1 MFRIA
6 SGSCHNA
13 PHHHQY
19 AHWPLRRA
27 VIQESTMKKS
37 MMLGTLVSVGL
48 VCAVSA
54 AGPTF
59 RPDAVFS
66 GSSLS
71 GWTPLGAATFRAV
84 NGEIVGSASSGGGWL
99 FLEKSFQDVGLFTN
113 VTCTGAC
120 RAGILLRAERTAD
133 GFKGVFV
140 SLGEN
145 EVASYAIKLDA
156 QGREVSR
163 DRLAQAA
170 GRAGGAAP
178 GGAAAGRGAPAPPA
192 NPAAGPPAAGRLGG
206 AAPVNTL
213 PANIN
218 LPNLAS
224 RPVGSYVSG
233 RVNAVDLTL
242 AKASI
247 AVKLNGGNFGGGG
260 GPTPDEIG
268 SYGRIALYVGAGEA
282 RFKDIAYA
290 DLNARPF
297 EAEKT
302 SPNFR
307 AQRIN
312 EFYYSYSTAVADVN
326 RDGNPDVI
334 AGPYYYLG
342 PSFAVGRELYAGA
355 SFNPTSEWPIPSMVQ
370 VASDFTGDGWPDVLN
385 MGGNAGNG
393 VGTLYVNPK
402 GENRRWTSHAV
413 VQPVGNEET
422 LLKDI
427 DGDGKPE
434 LIHSGNNTLRYSKP
448 DPQNPTGTWITTTI
462 SEPGPWGANIGH
474 GMGVG
479 DINGDGLADYTNPYG
494 WWQQPPRG
502 SAQTLWTFH
511 PVEFGRWGASQGG
524 AGGAEMGIY
533 DVNGDKLND
542 VVTALEGHGF
552 GLAWYEQKR
561 SSTGAISFV
570 RHMIMDGFLDQ
581 NAGGVTFTQPHAST
595 FGDINRDGIT
605 DFIVGKRHHSHF
617 QYADPDNWGSPVLYV
632 YTVVRD
638 PKSPGGA
645 RFVPELVHNK
655 SGVGSHFDVVD
666 LNKDG
671 WLDIATS
678 SASGTFVFFN
688 QRRAATA
695 R

>member
-1 MFRIA
+1 M
-6 SGSCHNA
+6 SM
-13 PHHHQY
+13 
-19 AHWPLRRA
+19 RA
-27 VIQESTMKKS
+27 VATAA
-37 MMLGTLVSVGL
+37 LTAGL
-48 VCAVSA
+48 VMAVSA

-59 RPDAVFS
+59 RPDVVFS
-66 GSSLS
+66 GSSLT
-71 GWTPLGAATFRAV
+71 GWAPMGAATFRAV
-84 NGEIVGSASSGGGWL
+84 NGEIIATPTSASGGWL
-99 FLEKSFQDVGLFTN
+99 FLEKSFQDVGFFTN

-120 RAGILLRAERTAD
+120 RAGVLLRAEKTAE
-133 GFKGVFV
+133 GFKGVFLA
-140 SLGEN
+140 LGEN

-156 QGREVSR
+156 QGRELSR
-163 DRLAQAA
+163 DRIVAGGAG
-170 GRAGGAAP
+170 GRAGG
-178 GGAAAGRGAPAPPA
+178 GGAVGAAGRGAAPGPQVGPAPSA
-192 NPAAGPPAAGRLGG
+192 VAGPPAPGRLGG
-206 AAPVNTL
+206 GAPVPGL
-213 PANIN
+213 PANVS
-218 LPNLAS
+218 LPGLAT
-224 RPVGSYVSG
+224 RPVGSYVAG
-233 RVNAVDLTL
+233 RSNSVDITL
-242 AKASI
+242 AKANV
-247 AVKLNGGNFGGGG
+247 AVKLNGGTFAAGG
-260 GPTPDEIG
+260 GPAPDEIG
-268 SYGRIALYVGAGEA
+268 SYGRIALYVGGTGEA
-282 RFKDIAYA
+282 RFKDVAYS

-297 EAEKT
+297 SVEKT

-312 EFYYSYSTAVADVN
+312 EFYYSSSTAVADVN
-326 RDGNPDVI
+326 RDGNLDVI

-342 PSFAVGRELYAGA
+342 PGFTVGREFYAGA

-370 VASDFTGDGWPDVLN
+370 VAHDFTGDGWPDILN

-393 VGTLYVNPK
+393 VGTLYVNPR
-402 GENRRWTSHAV
+402 GENRRWASHAA

-427 DGDGKPE
+427 DGDGTPE

-448 DPQNPTGTWITTTI
+448 DPANPAGPWITTTI
-462 SEPGPWGANIGH
+462 SEAGPWGANIGH
-474 GMGVG
+474 GMGIG
-479 DINGDGLADYTNPYG
+479 DLNGDGLADYTNAYG
-494 WWQQPPRG
+494 WWQQPARG
-502 SAQTLWTFH
+502 STQATWTYH

-561 SSTGAISFV
+561 TNGQISFV

-581 NAGGVTFTQPHAST
+581 NAGGVTFTQPHASA
-595 FGDINRDGIT
+595 FGDMNRDGLL

-617 QYADPDNWGSPVLYV
+617 QYADPDNWGDPVVYV
-632 YTVVRD
+632 YTAVRD
-638 PKSPGGA
+638 PKAPGGA

-655 SGVGSHFDVVD
+655 SGVGSHFDVVN

-671 WLDIATS
+671 MLDITTS

-688 QRRAATA
+688 ARRAPA